1 MEKNMLN
8 EIAKM
13 RKMMGLNEG
22 TNVSGVY
29 YDTTIIHELKS
40 VVGDL
45 HKIAPYVLEIGDRVY
60 GDINDGISVYEGS
73 KLVKKFNSIEAFLRG
88 IKYGAQKIENE
99 STNGEMGYNTNFVGE
114 ESLNEN
120 LLELKQMSKQLYSFI
135 KTKGFEV
142 EITNKFVTPNL
153 TTTKTGVQSS
163 KDGEHIQIVVQEG
176 NDGEMVN
183 VIVTPSIV
191 ARLLVGGG
199 DRWWYK
205 AETKFGDEW
214 SGWQKNPEIIKY
226 VDDLVDELW
235 KEIKKKYPNMVY
247 KFDQGNFYYVLHFG
261 YGQTSKGG
269 QLDLTQR
276 RNKPNPATLGED
288 LSNKTGDLYM
298 EINNLINEKY
308 KDINYEDVINV
319 LENILKNI
327 KAQSY
332 REKNNIGSVTH
343 DDVRKNFGLEEDDSL
358 EMMGDDDGVDTVRI
372 SLAVMS
378 KLSDIQLENPELRD
392 KVNSIKALV
401 MKMKDKTEI
410 STSEIG

>member
-29 YDTTIIHELKS
+29 YDTTIMHELKS
-40 VVGDL
+40 VVGNL

-60 GDINDGISVYEGS
+60 GNINDSISVYEGS
-73 KLVKKFNSIEAFLRG
+73 KLVKQFNSIEAFLRG

-120 LLELKQMSKQLYSFI
+120 LLELKQMSKQLYSFL
-135 KTKGFEV
+135 KTKGFAV

-163 KDGEHIQIVVQEG
+163 KNEEHIQIVVQEG

-199 DRWWYK
+199 DDWTYK
-205 AETKFGDEW
+205 AGTKFGNEW
-214 SGWQKNPEIIKY
+214 GGWQKNPEIIKY
-226 VDDLVDELW
+226 VDGLVNELW
-235 KEIKKKYPNMVY
+235 NEIKSKYPNMVY
-247 KFDQGNFYYVLHFG
+247 VFDQGNFYYVLHFG
-261 YGQTSKGG
+261 YGLTSKGG

-276 RNKPNPATLGED
+276 KNNPNPTTLGED
-288 LSNKTGDLYM
+288 LSDKTGDLYM
-298 EINNLINEKY
+298 EINDLIDEKY
-308 KDINYEDVINV
+308 KDINYEDVAKV
-319 LENILKNI
+319 LENILKGI

-332 REKNNIGSVTH
+332 REKNKIGSVTH

-358 EMMGDDDGVDTVRI
+358 EMMGDDDNTVRI

-410 STSEIG
+410 PTSEIG

>member
-29 YDTTIIHELKS
+29 YDTTIMHELKS
-40 VVGDL
+40 VVGNL

-60 GDINDGISVYEGS
+60 GNINDSISVYEGS
-73 KLVKKFNSIEAFLRG
+73 KLVKQFNSIEAFLKG

-120 LLELKQMSKQLYSFI
+120 LLELKQMSKQLYSFL
-135 KTKGFEV
+135 KTKGFAV

-153 TTTKTGVQSS
+153 ITTKTGVQSS
-163 KDGEHIQIVVQEG
+163 KNEEQIQIVVQEG
-176 NDGEMVN
+176 NHGEMVN
-183 VIVTPSIV
+183 VIITPSIV
-191 ARLLVGGG
+191 AKLLVGGG
-199 DRWWYK
+199 DHWTYK
-205 AETKFGDEW
+205 AGTKFGNEW

-226 VDDLVDELW
+226 VHGLVNELW
-235 KEIKKKYPNMVY
+235 NEIKSKYPNMVY
-247 KFDQGNFYYVLHFG
+247 EFDQGNFYYVLHFG

-276 RNKPNPATLGED
+276 RNNPNPTTLGED
-288 LSNKTGDLYM
+288 LSDKTGDLYM
-298 EINNLINEKY
+298 EINDLIDEKY
-308 KDINYEDVINV
+308 KDINYEDVAKV
-319 LENILKNI
+319 LENILKGI

-358 EMMGDDDGVDTVRI
+358 EMMGDDDDTVRI

>member
-8 EIAKM
+8 EIAKI

-29 YDTTIIHELKS
+29 YDTTIMHELKS
-40 VVGDL
+40 VVGNL

-60 GDINDGISVYEGS
+60 GNINDSISVYEGS
-73 KLVKKFNSIEAFLRG
+73 KLVKQFNSIEAFLRG

-120 LLELKQMSKQLYSFI
+120 LLELKQMSKQLYSFL
-135 KTKGFEV
+135 KTKGFAV
-142 EITNKFVTPNL
+142 QITNKFVTPNL

-163 KDGEHIQIVVQEG
+163 KNEEHIQIVVQEG

-199 DRWWYK
+199 DDWTYK
-205 AETKFGDEW
+205 AGTKFGNEW

-226 VDDLVDELW
+226 VDGLGNELLN
-235 KEIKKKYPNMVY
+235 EIKSKYPNMLY

-276 RNKPNPATLGED
+276 RNNPNPTTLGED
-288 LSNKTGDLYM
+288 LSDKTGDLYM
-298 EINNLINEKY
+298 EINDLIDEKY
-308 KDINYEDVINV
+308 KDINYEDVAKV
-319 LENILKNI
+319 LENILKGV
-327 KAQSY
+327 KADSY
-332 REKNNIGSVTH
+332 REKNNIGPVTH
-343 DDVRKNFGLEEDDSL
+343 DDVRKNFG
-358 EMMGDDDGVDTVRI
+358 
-372 SLAVMS
+372 
-378 KLSDIQLENPELRD
+378 
-392 KVNSIKALV
+392 
-401 MKMKDKTEI
+401 
-410 STSEIG
+410 

>member
-22 TNVSGVY
+22 KNVSGVY
-29 YDTTIIHELKS
+29 YDTTIIHELES
-40 VVGDL
+40 VVGNL
-45 HKIAPYVLEIGDRVY
+45 HKITSFVLVFGGDKVDK
-60 GDINDGISVYEGS
+60 DISGKVSVYEGS
-73 KLVKKFNSIEAFLRG
+73 KLVKKFDSIEDFLSG
-88 IKYGAQKIENE
+88 IGYSAQKIENE

-120 LLELKQMSKQLYSFI
+120 LLELKQMSKQLYSFL
-135 KTKGFEV
+135 KTKGFTV

-153 TTTKTGVQSS
+153 ITTKTGVQSS
-163 KDGEHIQIVVQEG
+163 KDEENIQIVVQEG
-176 NDGEMVN
+176 NHGEMVN

-199 DRWWYK
+199 DGWAYK
-205 AETKFGDEW
+205 AETKFGNEW
-214 SGWQKNPEIIKY
+214 SGWQKNPEILEY
-226 VDDLVDELW
+226 VDGLVDELW

-247 KFDQGNFYYVLHFG
+247 KFDEGNFYYVLHFG

-298 EINNLINEKY
+298 EINDLIDEKY
-308 KDINYEDVINV
+308 KDINYEDVTNV
-319 LENILKNI
+319 LENILKGI

-358 EMMGDDDGVDTVRI
+358 EMMGDDDGVRI

-392 KVNSIKALV
+392 KINSIKALV

-410 STSEIG
+410 PTSEIG

>member
-22 TNVSGVY
+22 KNVSGVY
-29 YDTTIIHELKS
+29 YDTTIIHELES
-40 VVGDL
+40 VVGNL
-45 HKIAPYVLEIGDRVY
+45 HKITPFVLVFGGDRVDDNNK
-60 GDINDGISVYEGS
+60 GGISVYQGS
-73 KLVKKFNSIEAFLRG
+73 KLVKKFDSIEAFLSG
-88 IKYGAQKIENE
+88 IKYGAQKIKNK

-153 TTTKTGVQSS
+153 ITTKTGVQSS

-176 NDGEMVN
+176 NHGEMVN

-199 DRWWYK
+199 NDWIYK
-205 AETKFGDEW
+205 ARTKFGNES

-226 VDDLVDELW
+226 VDGLGNELG

-298 EINNLINEKY
+298 EINDLIDEKY
-308 KDINYEDVINV
+308 KDINYEDVTNV
-319 LENILKNI
+319 LENILKGI

-358 EMMGDDDGVDTVRI
+358 EMMGDDDTVRI